1 MESKKIIKGRVRK
14 ISIISNEDTYD
25 IQTETSNFFANGV
38 LVHNSEIILRPYQ
51 FCNLSEVVVRAT
63 DTVEDLARKARLAT
77 ILGTLQS
84 TLSDF
89 RYINKRWKTN
99 TEEERLLGVSLT
111 GICDHKLL
119 NTPSAELAATLS
131 SIREN
136 CVKTNKEFAKAIGVQ
151 ESAAVTCVKPSGCT
165 DIDTKIKTSN
175 GIMTIK
181 EIFEHM
187 GYYIQNYNQGD
198 WLEPTKDLLVYD
210 ENDELKPI
218 TKLFVNGFAETY
230 EVSDENGNTYEFTA
244 EHKVKVTG
252 KGWVRVDE
260 LSEGDDVVKF

>member
-1 MESKKIIKGRVRK
+1 
-14 ISIISNEDTYD
+14 
-25 IQTETSNFFANGV
+25 
-38 LVHNSEIILRPYQ
+38 
-51 FCNLSEVVVRAT
+51 
-63 DTVEDLARKARLAT
+63 
-77 ILGTLQS
+77 
-84 TLSDF
+84 
-89 RYINKRWKTN
+89 
-99 TEEERLLGVSLT
+99 
-111 GICDHKLL
+111 
-119 NTPSAELAATLS
+119 
-131 SIREN
+131 
-136 CVKTNKEFAKAIGVQ
+136 
-151 ESAAVTCVKPSGCT
+151 VKPSGCA

-175 GIMTIK
+175 GIMTIE

-187 GYYIQNYNQGD
+187 GYDIQNCNQGD

-230 EVSDENGNTYEFTA
+230 EVSDENGNTYKFTA